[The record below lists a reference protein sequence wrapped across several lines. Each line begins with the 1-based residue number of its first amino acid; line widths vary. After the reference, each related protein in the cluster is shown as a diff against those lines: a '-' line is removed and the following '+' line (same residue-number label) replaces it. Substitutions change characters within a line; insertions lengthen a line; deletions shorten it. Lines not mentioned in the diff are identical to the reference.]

1 MTSRKQMIK
10 TLKEA
15 GKNWEK
21 TYLPKSMIEDI
32 VFLLED
38 RDKKE
43 KKPGKLTVLP
53 GTEEQTD
60 DAQS

>member
-32 VFLLED
+32 IFLLED
-38 RDKKE
+38 KDRE
-43 KKPGKLTVLP
+43 KKRAKITPLP
-53 GTEEQTD
+53 TAQEEQTD
-60 DAQS
+60 DAQP